1 MEPIDRELERLAPA
15 LDSLE
20 VSEPSEQL
28 VRHTLQMATA
38 ELRLGTETTLQERG
52 HAYIPAGFKRE
63 LARLLGASALSL
75 PLYLLWNIGILSLGR
90 EILLMWLPASY
101 TWALTGVYL
110 FGAVGWLALVL
121 GTLPV
126 LAHRRALLRHNEAV
140 T

>member
-1 MEPIDRELERLAPA
+1 MDPIERELARLAPS

-20 VSEPSEQL
+20 EPQPSEEL
-28 VRHTLQMATA
+28 ISRTLQLASA
-38 ELRLGTETTLQERG
+38 ELRAGAHAALAQRG
-52 HAYIPAGFKRE
+52 HAALPTGFARE

-75 PLYLLWNIGILSLGR
+75 PLFLLWNLAILWLGR
-90 EILLMWLPASY
+90 ELLEAWLPASL
-101 TWALTGVYL
+101 TWGLAGVYV
-110 FGAVGWLALVL
+110 FGAIGWLALVL

>member
-20 VSEPSEQL
+20 VPAPSEGL
-28 VRHTLQMATA
+28 VSHTLQLASV
-38 ELRLGTETTLQERG
+38 ELRLGTQTALQERG
-52 HAYIPAGFKRE
+52 HAVVPAGFKRE

-75 PLYLLWNIGILSLGR
+75 PLFLLWNLVILSLGR
-90 EILLMWLPASY
+90 EILLTWLPVY
-101 TWALTGVYL
+101 FTWGLAGAYV
-110 FGAVGWLALVL
+110 FGAIGWLALVL

>member
-20 VSEPSEQL
+20 VSEPSERL
-28 VRHTLQMATA
+28 VRHTLELATV
-38 ELRLGTETTLQERG
+38 ELRRETQTAVQERG
-52 HAYIPAGFKRE
+52 HAVIPAGFPRE
-63 LARLLGASALSL
+63 LARLLGASALSI
-75 PLYLLWNIGILSLGR
+75 PLYLLWNLGILALGR
-90 EILLMWLPASY
+90 EILIIWLPASF
-101 TWALTGVYL
+101 TWGLAGAYL
-110 FGAVGWLALVL
+110 FGAIGWLAVVL